1 LSLCKSLW
9 NHVVCGVDDDRLR
22 LRDFEF
28 GDYKGVETLLYPVSY
43 WGCAE

>member
-1 LSLCKSLW
+1 MSSVELMTT
-9 NHVVCGVDDDRLR
+9 RLR

-28 GDYKGVETLLYPVSY
+28 GDYKGVGTLLYPVSY